1 MNSTL
6 RSVVPLA
13 MFILQQ
19 LSSSTFYKEAV
30 STQKLRGKPPRI
42 FTAAPSAS
50 ILTLPRKGM
59 ITFRDQM
66 MTINRVNGAQQNFNG
81 GERKL
86 PPKGT

>member
-1 MNSTL
+1 M
-6 RSVVPLA
+6 PLA
-13 MFILQQ
+13 MFILQR

-30 STQKLRGKPPRI
+30 SIRELRGKPPRT

-50 ILTLPRKGM
+50 ILTLPGKGM

-66 MTINRVNGAQQNFNG
+66 MTINCGNGAQQNFNG

-86 PPKGT
+86 PPKGA